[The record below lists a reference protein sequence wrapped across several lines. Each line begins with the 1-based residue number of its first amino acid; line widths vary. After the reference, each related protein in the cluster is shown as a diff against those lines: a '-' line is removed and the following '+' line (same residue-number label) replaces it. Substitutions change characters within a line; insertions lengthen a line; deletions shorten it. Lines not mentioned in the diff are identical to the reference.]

1 MPCCC
6 PSFSVPSAPH
16 RKTGQ
21 QPPWAIVRAHVTS
34 PSMHFPKLGPPVAV
48 DASCYPNGLALYTQH
63 TTPVASSFKAIGAFH
78 NRAANAFLVVVHSIA
93 FVHTLGT
100 ITSFQRPSKEAPSPK
115 EWDPPRRLLP
125 SIASWLVVGAGGTM
139 SRDSEISHSPSP
151 RKPLDGTKRDTIQN
165 LDMVRLT
172 RRYWPS
178 RHFHYGHPEPTRL
191 PTYVTC

>member
-1 MPCCC
+1 MLRSGLRAHLCLPVCFMPCCCC

-48 DASCYPNGLALYTQH
+48 DASCYPNGHALYTQH

-78 NRAANAFLVVVHSIA
+78 NRAANAFLVVVHSVA

-100 ITSFQRPSKEAPSPK
+100 ITSFQRPSREAPSPK
-115 EWDPPRRLLP
+115 NGIRHGVYCQVSR
-125 SIASWLVVGAGGTM
+125 VGWWWARVAQCQGTLKFHTAHL
-139 SRDSEISHSPSP
+139 RGSPWTARSATQS
-151 RKPLDGTKRDTIQN
+151 KT
-165 LDMVRLT
+165 LT
-172 RRYWPS
+172 WC
-178 RHFHYGHPEPTRL
+178 
-191 PTYVTC
+191 V